1 MRRVTGLPNLFGL
14 AAIVVTLAVPVCLAL
29 GSIRLLMTSGYLSIE
44 YHKADFPPDDYGFT
58 LEDRLRYG
66 VYAIDYLTNSADISY
81 LGNLTF
87 PNGQPFFNSREL
99 QHMADVKRV
108 TQAAFTVGWAV
119 LALLALLALL
129 MTRSASG
136 RAALRTGLFGGAALT
151 LGLLAALAAGVLLAW
166 ETFFTRFHELFFA
179 NGTWQFEY
187 SDSLIRLYP
196 ERFWQDAALT
206 IGGLSAVGA
215 LAILIG
221 CTVWVRRAAHATRA
235 TPSAQTAQAKG
246 ISP

>member
-1 MRRVTGLPNLFGL
+1 MTGTPFLGL
-14 AAIVVTLAVPVCLAL
+14 AAIVVTLAVPVCLTL
-29 GSIRLLMTSGYLSIE
+29 VSIRLLMTNTYLSIE
-44 YHKADFPPDDYGFT
+44 FHKPDFPPDDYGFT
-58 LEDRLRYG
+58 LDDRLHYG
-66 VYAIDYLTNSADISY
+66 VYAVDYLTNSADISY

-87 PNGQPFFNSREL
+87 PNGQSFFNSREL

-108 TQAAFTVGWAV
+108 TQTALTAGWAVVAV
-119 LALLALLALL
+119 LALLSLL
-129 MTRSASG
+129 MGRSAAG
-136 RAALRTGLFGGAALT
+136 RAALRSGLFRGAALT
-151 LGLLAALAAGVLLAW
+151 LGLLVALAAGVLLAW
-166 ETFFTRFHELFFA
+166 DTFFTRFHELFFA

-206 IGGLSAVGA
+206 IGGLSAIGA

-221 CTVWVRRAAHATRA
+221 CTLWARRAAKTTHAN
-235 TPSAQTAQAKG
+235 PLVQTTQVKG

>member
-1 MRRVTGLPNLFGL
+1 MSRVTRLPNLFGL
-14 AAIVVTLAVPVCLAL
+14 AALVVTLAVPVCLAL
-29 GSIRLLMTSGYLSIE
+29 GSIRLLMTNAYLSIE
-44 YHKADFPPDDYGFT
+44 YHKPDFPPDDYGFT
-58 LEDRLRYG
+58 LEDRLHYG
-66 VYAIDYLTNSADISY
+66 VYAVDYLTNSADISY
-81 LGNLTF
+81 LGALTF
-87 PNGQPFFNSREL
+87 PNGQSFFNSREL

-108 TQAAFTVGWAV
+108 TQAAFTVGYAALAV
-119 LALLALLALL
+119 LALLTLL
-129 MTRSASG
+129 MNRSDSGRSA
-136 RAALRTGLFGGAALT
+136 LRNGLFGGAALT

-166 ETFFTRFHELFFA
+166 DTFFTRFHELFFA

-221 CTVWVRRAAHATRA
+221 CTVWARRAARIAHATPPA
-235 TPSAQTAQAKG
+235 PTTETKG
-246 ISP
+246 IAP